1 MIHNSNVQSVE
12 TPGYRRARQDYEKQK
27 GPDMLKSIF
36 PTVGGG
42 SGGSGGGAGPDETNT
57 KIIRLHLL
65 YLVCLVLYKTT

>member
-36 PTVGGG
+36 PTVGG
-42 SGGSGGGAGPDETNT
+42 SGGSGGGVDPTRPTQRSFDF
-57 KIIRLHLL
+57 IYYI
-65 YLVCLVLYKTT
+65 

>member
-1 MIHNSNVQSVE
+1 MFNQWRHQDID
-12 TPGYRRARQDYEKQK
+12 ARQDYEKQK

-42 SGGSGGGAGPDETNT
+42 GGSGGGVDPTRPT
-57 KIIRLHLL
+57 QKIIRLHLL